1 MCLLKKVLIIL
12 YWKTCQTKHKWKY
25 SLSIIL
31 KCFKKE
37 AKQKLLVFCHYTQF
51 EKLQTLRLKI
61 KQFAF

>member
-1 MCLLKKVLIIL
+1 M
-12 YWKTCQTKHKWKY
+12 
-25 SLSIIL
+25 L